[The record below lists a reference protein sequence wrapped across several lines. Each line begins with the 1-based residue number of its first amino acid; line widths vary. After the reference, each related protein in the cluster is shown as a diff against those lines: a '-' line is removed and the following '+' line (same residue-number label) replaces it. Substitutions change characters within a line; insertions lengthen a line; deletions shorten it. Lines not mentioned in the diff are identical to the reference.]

1 MLTLRSQENASYMRG
16 TSSVRSENKKSA
28 AGAVI
33 NLLLTFAP
41 VWIFY
46 FAYMRVYKNATFW
59 GRGNYLFALIYTFML
74 ILFMSVYSGYKV
86 RQYRTR
92 ELVFSFAL
100 ATGITNFITYF
111 VMCLIARDMLPIW
124 GVVFAT
130 IAQWFVGT
138 GIYVLSRIILPMVE
152 PAMPLLYIRQ
162 AGVEDRLSGM
172 FDTRRSR
179 YKVSGE
185 ISSALPWED
194 MRRAISSYKAVLIG
208 DMDNETRRQI
218 VSYCFRTG
226 REALLLPDMTDV
238 VLCSASP
245 MIMGDALVYDLKT
258 QGMDRTYRTL
268 KRIIDV
274 VASALGLVVL
284 SPLMLGTAIAV
295 KSQDGGPVFYRQ
307 ERLTRGGKRFMLTK
321 FRSMIVNAESGTG
334 AVLAGKEDSRITKV
348 GRFIRSTRID
358 ELPQLWNILKGEMT
372 LVGPRPERPEFY
384 EIICQE
390 YPEFDYR
397 LKVKAGLTGYAQLY
411 GKYNTTFA
419 EKARLDM
426 YYIQHASLLWDL
438 QLLFY
443 TLKIIFIKDSTEG
456 VDAPAAP
463 AAPEVPEATAE
474 EETVHEL

>member
-1 MLTLRSQENASYMRG
+1 MKAAS
-16 TSSVRSENKKSA
+16 TVKSENRKSA
-28 AGAVI
+28 AGAII
-33 NLLLTFAP
+33 NLLLTAIP

-46 FAYMRVYKNATFW
+46 YAYIRFYKDATFW
-59 GRGNYLFALIYTFML
+59 GRGNYLFTLIYAFMM
-74 ILFMSVYSGYKV
+74 ILFLSVYSGYKV

-100 ATGITNFITYF
+100 ASAITNFIMYF
-111 VMCLIARDMLPIW
+111 VMCLIARNMLQAW
-124 GVVFAT
+124 GVLLAT
-130 IAQWFVGT
+130 LAQWIT
-138 GIYVLSRIILPMVE
+138 AMGIYVLARIVLPMVE
-152 PAMPLLYIRQ
+152 PAMPMLYIRQ
-162 AGVEDRLSGM
+162 DEMEDRLAGM

-179 YKVSGE
+179 YKVCSS
-185 ISSALPWED
+185 ISSDLNWED
-194 MRRAISSYKAVLIG
+194 MKNAMAPYTAVLIG
-208 DMDNETRRQI
+208 DMAPQMRRDI

-226 REALLLPDMTDV
+226 REALLLPDMSDV

-245 MIMGDALVYDLKT
+245 LMMGDSLVYDLKT
-258 QGMDRTYRTL
+258 QGMDRTYRTV
-268 KRIIDV
+268 KRLIDI
-274 VASALGLVVL
+274 VASTLGLVLL

-307 ERLTRGGKRFMLTK
+307 ERLTKGGKRFMLTK

-334 AVLAGKEDSRITKV
+334 AVLAGKEDARITKV
-348 GRFIRSTRID
+348 GKFIRSTRID

-384 EIICQE
+384 EIICRE

-456 VDAPAAP
+456 VDDSAASAVALP
-463 AAPEVPEATAE
+463 QEVSANR
-474 EETVHEL
+474 EL

>member
-1 MLTLRSQENASYMRG
+1 MKAAS
-16 TSSVRSENKKSA
+16 TVKSENRKSA
-28 AGAVI
+28 AGAII
-33 NLLLTFAP
+33 NLLLTAIP

-46 FAYMRVYKNATFW
+46 YAYIRFYKDATFW
-59 GRGNYLFALIYTFML
+59 GRGNYLFTLIYAFMM
-74 ILFMSVYSGYKV
+74 ILFLSVYSGYKV

-100 ATGITNFITYF
+100 ASAITNFIMYF
-111 VMCLIARDMLPIW
+111 VMCLIARDMLQAW
-124 GVVFAT
+124 GVMLT
-130 IAQWFVGT
+130 TLAQWIVAM
-138 GIYVLSRIILPMVE
+138 GIYILARIVLPMVE
-152 PAMPLLYIRQ
+152 PAMPMLFIRQ
-162 AGVEDRLSGM
+162 EEMEDRLAGM

-179 YKVSGE
+179 YKVCSS
-185 ISSALPWED
+185 ISADLNWED
-194 MRRAISSYKAVLIG
+194 MKNAMAPYTAVLIG
-208 DMDNETRRQI
+208 DMAPQMRRDI

-226 REALLLPDMTDV
+226 REALLLPDMSDV

-245 MIMGDALVYDLKT
+245 LMMGDSLVYDLKT
-258 QGMDRTYRTL
+258 QGMDRTYRTV
-268 KRIIDV
+268 KRLIDI
-274 VASALGLVVL
+274 VASTLGLVLL

-307 ERLTRGGKRFMLTK
+307 ERLTKGGKRFMLTK

-334 AVLAGKEDSRITKV
+334 AVLAGKEDARITKV
-348 GRFIRSTRID
+348 GKFIRSTRID

-384 EIICQE
+384 EIICRE

-456 VDAPAAP
+456 VDDSAASAVALP
-463 AAPEVPEATAE
+463 QEVSANR
-474 EETVHEL
+474 EL

>member
-1 MLTLRSQENASYMRG
+1 MKAAS
-16 TSSVRSENKKSA
+16 TVKSENRKSA
-28 AGAVI
+28 AGAII
-33 NLLLTFAP
+33 NLLLTAIP

-46 FAYMRVYKNATFW
+46 YAYIRFYKDATFW
-59 GRGNYLFALIYTFML
+59 GRGNYLFTLIYAFMM
-74 ILFMSVYSGYKV
+74 ILFLSVYSGYKV

-100 ATGITNFITYF
+100 ASAITNFIMYF
-111 VMCLIARDMLPIW
+111 VMCLIARNMLQAW
-124 GVVFAT
+124 GVLLAT
-130 IAQWFVGT
+130 LAQWIT
-138 GIYVLSRIILPMVE
+138 AMGIYVLARIVLPMVE
-152 PAMPLLYIRQ
+152 PAMPMLYIRQ
-162 AGVEDRLSGM
+162 DEMEDRLAGM

-179 YKVSGE
+179 YKVCSS
-185 ISSALPWED
+185 ISSDLNWED
-194 MRRAISSYKAVLIG
+194 MKNAMAPYTAVLIG
-208 DMDNETRRQI
+208 DMAPQMRRDI

-226 REALLLPDMTDV
+226 REALLLPDMSDV

-245 MIMGDALVYDLKT
+245 LMMGDSLVYDLKT
-258 QGMDRTYRTL
+258 QGMDRTYRTV
-268 KRIIDV
+268 KRLIDI
-274 VASALGLVVL
+274 VASTLGLVLL

-307 ERLTRGGKRFMLTK
+307 ERLTKGGKRFMLTK

-334 AVLAGKEDSRITKV
+334 AVLAGKEDARITKV
-348 GRFIRSTRID
+348 GKFIRSTRID

-384 EIICQE
+384 EIICRE

-456 VDAPAAP
+456 VDDSAASAVAMP
-463 AAPEVPEATAE
+463 QEVSANR
-474 EETVHEL
+474 EL